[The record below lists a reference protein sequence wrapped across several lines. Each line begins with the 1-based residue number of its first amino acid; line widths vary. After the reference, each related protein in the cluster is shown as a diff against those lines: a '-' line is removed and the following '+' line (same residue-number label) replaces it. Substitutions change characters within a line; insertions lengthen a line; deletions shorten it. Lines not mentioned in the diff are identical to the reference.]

1 MNYFEVQAKQG
12 LKLSKEVLQKKKIQ
26 YVKRKKEG
34 TNLWAA
40 RLVLCLLL
48 TWGCLWGLVSKT
60 RRVGMG

>member
-34 TNLWAA
+34 F
-40 RLVLCLLL
+40 
-48 TWGCLWGLVSKT
+48 
-60 RRVGMG
+60 